1 MITLLLFLSPLLVAV
16 MAAGWYRCRCRNR
29 DLRRRISLQ
38 ATAGA
43 RDRGPGIAPAK
54 EDTTAA
60 RLREYLKLLDKVIN
74 TIPHPIYFQSDGDV
88 VQGCNVAFAR
98 QIIGGVPA
106 QVIGRRLGELV
117 GDAPETVINV
127 MAAQEPAGVPGRQA
141 GEEITVACAD
151 GRERDF
157 LVEKAGVTDADGTVL
172 GVVGVLLDLTA
183 KNSAAR
189 EQIAREKLQGVLETA
204 GAVCHELNQPL
215 QAITGYAQLLSA
227 GIDPAHPDYPW
238 IAKLTQDARRIA
250 GITRKLQ
257 HITRYETC
265 QYARGVTIVDLDRA
279 SGGGGTNRP
288 AMPD

>member
-1 MITLLLFLSPLLVAV
+1 MKILLLFLSPLLTAV

-29 DLRRRISLQ
+29 DLRRRISIL
-38 ATAGA
+38 AAAGA
-43 RDRGPGIAPAK
+43 RNRGSGM
-54 EDTTAA
+54 TTAEENPTSA
-60 RLREYLKLLDKVIN
+60 RLKEYLKLLDKVIN

-117 GDAPETVINV
+117 GNAPETVINV
-127 MAAQEPAGVPGRQA
+127 MAAQEAAGVSGKQA
-141 GEEITVACAD
+141 GHEITVACAD
-151 GRERDF
+151 GPKRDF
-157 LVEKAGVTDADGTVL
+157 LVETAGVTDDNGVFL
-172 GVVGVLLDLTA
+172 GVVGVLLDFTA

-238 IAKLTQDARRIA
+238 IVKLTQDAQRIA

-257 HITRYETC
+257 NITRYETC
-265 QYARGVTIVDLDRA
+265 RYAQGVTIVDLDRA
-279 SGGGGTNRP
+279 SGGGSTSRP
-288 AMPD
+288 AIPD